1 MRQNLT
7 YFNIYHP
14 FQVVELFKN
23 APQYSILFKKFVRSY
38 HYHFGYQCRLS
49 DYGFLKLADLLEAI
63 GGIVEMEATND
74 EDRKI
79 FLNPKIAQ
87 RIFMEQIQEIIK
99 YATGSSMSM
108 VRLTE
113 ILNFHKNKYGYQIQ
127 PQSLGLPNMFEAIIA
142 LPYIEVFKIEDDYVI
157 ICHLEDLVF
166 RSKAYAACACIIEAD
181 MDKLPLTKFLNL
193 YMRKVKENLSEKLLF
208 NMKHAI
214 MVSLINLL

>member
-1 MRQNLT
+1 
-7 YFNIYHP
+7 
-14 FQVVELFKN
+14 VVELFKN

-63 GGIVEMEATND
+63 GGVVEMEATND

-79 FLNPKIAQ
+79 FLSPKLAQ
-87 RIFMEQIQEIIK
+87 RVFVEQTQDIIK
-99 YATGSSMSM
+99 YATGNHLSM

-127 PQSLGLPNMFEAIIA
+127 PQCLGFANMFEAILA
-142 LPYIEVFKIEDDYVI
+142 LPYIEVFKIDDDYTIV
-157 ICHLEDLVF
+157 CHLEDPVF
-166 RSKAYAACACIIEAD
+166 RSKAYVACACFVEAD
-181 MDKLPLTKFLNL
+181 VDKMPLTKFLNL
-193 YMRKVKENLSEKLLF
+193 YARKLNENLNDKLLF

-214 MVSLINLL
+214 TVRAISLTF